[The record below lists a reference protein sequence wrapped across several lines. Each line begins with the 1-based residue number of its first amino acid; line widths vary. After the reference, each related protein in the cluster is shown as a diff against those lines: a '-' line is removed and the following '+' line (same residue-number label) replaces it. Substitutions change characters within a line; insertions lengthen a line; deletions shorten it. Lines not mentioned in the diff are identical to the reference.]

1 MKKIIYFLLCILLF
15 TSMFATSV
23 FAYSPQKAI
32 TYSNTYAINP
42 NKMNTLGV
50 GYNVYSTD
58 CTNFVSQCLYAGGLS
73 QDSTWKSIPNW
84 HGNTVVRVDSTQWV
98 NANSLKEYLKTSG
111 RGTKIGSW
119 SLKGSPSPY
128 LTFAYVNDSSNLSS
142 SRTGKVVLF
151 YDWESDGTMN
161 HSAFFVANNGKSTL
175 SGEGYGDLIN
185 QHTENRKQ
193 VLWRPDNRQNSTQ
206 KATTRVYAFEI
217 KA

>member
-50 GYNVYSTD
+50 GYNVYSRD

-98 NANSLKEYLKTSG
+98 NANSLKEYS
-111 RGTKIGSW
+111 
-119 SLKGSPSPY
+119 KGSERFVTSKDFDTSPCTSHKVSDAPS
-128 LTFAYVNDSSNLSS
+128 
-142 SRTGKVVLF
+142 
-151 YDWESDGTMN
+151 GTVSQEI
-161 HSAFFVANNGKSTL
+161 SAGS
-175 SGEGYGDLIN
+175 I
-185 QHTENRKQ
+185 
-193 VLWRPDNRQNSTQ
+193 
-206 KATTRVYAFEI
+206 
-217 KA
+217 

>member
-50 GYNVYSTD
+50 GYNVYSRD

-84 HGNTVVRVDSTQWV
+84 HGNTVVDRKS
-98 NANSLKEYLKTSG
+98 
-111 RGTKIGSW
+111 
-119 SLKGSPSPY
+119 
-128 LTFAYVNDSSNLSS
+128 
-142 SRTGKVVLF
+142 VV
-151 YDWESDGTMN
+151 
-161 HSAFFVANNGKSTL
+161 
-175 SGEGYGDLIN
+175 
-185 QHTENRKQ
+185 
-193 VLWRPDNRQNSTQ
+193 
-206 KATTRVYAFEI
+206 
-217 KA
+217 